1 MHEMNIERMFSPFQ
15 LFLFSLALLCFLANA
30 STVTDDSPPSQSVQ
44 DVQKILK
51 NIHDEVVE
59 LGPRADEDFI
69 KREFWFDL
77 DGDYD
82 NKEEHVV
89 VMRHDDGHNLKMTI
103 QVTYY
108 TPDKKLIV
116 RYAQDTKVV
125 LCFIKGDEIEI
136 DHSDYSD
143 TEMNKLLPNLLRG
156 IQDEKA
162 LLRLI

>member
-1 MHEMNIERMFSPFQ
+1 MNIERMFRLLW
-15 LFLFSLALLCFLANA
+15 LFLFSLSLLCFFANA
-30 STVTDDSPPSQSVQ
+30 STVMDDSPLSQSVRER
-44 DVQKILK
+44 QKILK
-51 NIHDEVVE
+51 NILDEVVE

-77 DGDYD
+77 DGDHD

-108 TPDKKLIV
+108 TPDRKLIV

-136 DHSDYSD
+136 DQSDYSD
-143 TEMNKLLPNLLRG
+143 TEMDKLFPNLLKG

>member
-1 MHEMNIERMFSPFQ
+1 M
-15 LFLFSLALLCFLANA
+15 
-30 STVTDDSPPSQSVQ
+30 DDSPLSQSVR
-44 DVQKILK
+44 DREKILK
-51 NIHDEVVE
+51 NILDEVVE

-77 DGDYD
+77 DGDFD

-89 VMRHDDGHNLKMTI
+89 VMRHDEGHNLKMTI

-108 TPDKKLIV
+108 TPDRKLIV

-125 LCFIKGDEIEI
+125 HCFIKGDKIEI

-143 TEMNKLLPNLLRG
+143 IEMDKLFPNLLKG